1 MDPLYNESK
10 KTYGRDLMQQIEEKM
25 RIIQES
31 VPGKQVT
38 LARLIAN
45 PDKVVYKKLGL
56 NPHIDYHK
64 SSIGI
69 LTMTPSETAIIAGDL
84 AAKTANV
91 DLGFIDR
98 FSGSLI
104 ITGKISEVESALKTI
119 LAYVET
125 KLGFTVCPVT
135 RT

>member
-1 MDPLYNESK
+1 
-10 KTYGRDLMQQIEEKM
+10 MQQIEEKM

-38 LARLIAN
+38 LAHLIAN

-69 LTMTPSETAIIAGDL
+69 LTMTPVKLRLSPGIWLRKQPMWTW
-84 AAKTANV
+84 
-91 DLGFIDR
+91 
-98 FSGSLI
+98 
-104 ITGKISEVESALKTI
+104 AL
-119 LAYVET
+119 
-125 KLGFTVCPVT
+125 
-135 RT
+135 

>member
-1 MDPLYNESK
+1 M
-10 KTYGRDLMQQIEEKM
+10 
-25 RIIQES
+25 
-31 VPGKQVT
+31 
-38 LARLIAN
+38 
-45 PDKVVYKKLGL
+45 GL

-84 AAKTANV
+84 ASKTANV

-119 LAYVET
+119 LA
-125 KLGFTVCPVT
+125 
-135 RT
+135 

>member
-1 MDPLYNESK
+1 MGPLYNKHKRNS
-10 KTYGRDLMQQIEEKM
+10 GRDLMQQIEEKM

-38 LARLIAN
+38 LAHLIAN

-69 LTMTPSETAIIAGDL
+69 LTMTPSETAIIAGTWL
-84 AAKTANV
+84 QNSQCGPGLHRPIQWKPHHH
-91 DLGFIDR
+91 R
-98 FSGSLI
+98 
-104 ITGKISEVESALKTI
+104 
-119 LAYVET
+119 
-125 KLGFTVCPVT
+125 
-135 RT
+135 